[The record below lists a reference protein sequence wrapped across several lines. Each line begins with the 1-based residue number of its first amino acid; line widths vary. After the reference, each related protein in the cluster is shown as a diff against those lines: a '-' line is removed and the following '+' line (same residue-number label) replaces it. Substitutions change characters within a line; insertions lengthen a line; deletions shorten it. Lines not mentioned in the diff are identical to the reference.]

1 MLFTDKVLE
10 FFMQPEEGSEEAEE
24 IIELSELDLLKEEIK
39 SVITEMSTYHGDS
52 KEYSELANNLKTLME
67 AYNFYT
73 RAEAEKD
80 KVELQAEEIKKRKQ
94 VDWTVVLP
102 KLGGVAAS
110 VLLTL
115 VWFAVEREHPV
126 PMRLIQEINS
136 LSVPRGL

>member
-67 AYNFYT
+67 AYNFYM